1 MFHDLTPHPGSPAP
15 EFLLRDLD
23 GHPHA
28 LSHYH
33 GRVVVLNF
41 WSAECEWSARADAAL
56 NEWRNGWGSELE
68 WISIAPNANEP
79 VEQLR
84 DEAQKRGLPL
94 VLHDPEREVAGLYG
108 AEMTPH
114 FFVVDPAGVLKYTGA
129 LDDVT
134 FRQKEPTRH
143 LLKDA
148 VDAVLAGETPDPDH
162 VQPYGCAIVWHPG

>member
-1 MFHDLTPHPGSPAP
+1 MSHDLSPHPGSPAP

-41 WSAECEWSARADAAL
+41 WSAECEWSKRADAAL
-56 NEWRNGWGSELE
+56 AEWKPGWGSELE
-68 WISIAPNANEP
+68 WISIAPNANENLD
-79 VEQLR
+79 QLR
-84 DEAQKRGLPL
+84 TEADRRGLPL
-94 VLHDPEREVAGLYG
+94 ILHDPDRTVADLYG

-114 FFVVDPAGVLKYTGA
+114 FFVIDPTGVIRYAGA

-134 FRQKEPTRH
+134 FRQTEPTRNY
-143 LLKDA
+143 LKEA
-148 VDAVLAGETPDPDH
+148 VDAVLAGEPPDAENT
-162 VQPYGCAIVWHPG
+162 QPYGCAIVYFAE